1 MVPVVSAGGGVKFR
15 LTELMTFR
23 VEARDFATPVPTE
36 VIAAVPRASVRGWL
50 HDIVPMVGLTF
61 TFGR

>member
-1 MVPVVSAGGGVKFR
+1 VGGGVKIR
-15 LTELMTFR
+15 LNELMTFR
-23 VEARDFATPVPTE
+23 VEARDFASPVPNE
-36 VIAAVPRASVRGWL
+36 VVAAVPGARVRGWL